1 MKPLAYVC
9 SKCFCWAYI
18 QGTAMGG
25 GVGGLVGLGGGVII
39 VRNFALQK
47 CLSLYFEGVLRLNIL
62 GTYKK
67 RSEHKD
73 IKHKPSFTVFTLV

>member
-25 GVGGLVGLGGGVII
+25 GVGGLVGLGGGGYY
-39 VRNFALQK
+39 RKEFCTSK
-47 CLSLYFEGVLRLNIL
+47 MFEFI
-62 GTYKK
+62 
-67 RSEHKD
+67 
-73 IKHKPSFTVFTLV
+73 F